1 MLSVEKIVLG
11 GGVMKRKILY
21 KIVDKWLRK
30 LVNGY
35 VVVPE
40 QYVVEP
46 SLQDCGLI
54 GALLLI

>member
-21 KIVDKWLRK
+21 GIVDKWLRK

-35 VVVPE
+35 VEVPE

-46 SLQDCGLI
+46 SV
-54 GALLLI
+54 